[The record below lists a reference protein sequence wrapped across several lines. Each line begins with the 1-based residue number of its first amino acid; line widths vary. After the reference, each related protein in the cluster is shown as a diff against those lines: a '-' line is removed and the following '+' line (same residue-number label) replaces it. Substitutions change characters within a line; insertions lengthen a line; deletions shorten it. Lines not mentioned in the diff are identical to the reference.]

1 LTSSNPIF
9 CVTAIQIQIPK
20 TKSPSN
26 VMRLIAPL
34 CGRCYKR
41 TQSFF
46 TPVFRFQGL
55 WAQSKYCTCVSL
67 DI

>member
-1 LTSSNPIF
+1 
-9 CVTAIQIQIPK
+9 
-20 TKSPSN
+20 
-26 VMRLIAPL
+26 MRLIAPL

-55 WAQSKYCTCVSL
+55 WAQSK
-67 DI
+67 